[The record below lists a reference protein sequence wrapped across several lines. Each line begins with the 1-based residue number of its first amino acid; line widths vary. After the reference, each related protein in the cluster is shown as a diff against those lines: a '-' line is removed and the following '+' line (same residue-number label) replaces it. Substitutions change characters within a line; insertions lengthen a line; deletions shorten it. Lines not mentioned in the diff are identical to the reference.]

1 MAEDR
6 VGPERIKTSYNWRDM
21 KDMGI
26 MLSMGTDC
34 PVESFNPLA
43 NIYSAVTRK
52 DLDGVP
58 EEGWY
63 KEQAL
68 TLDEAIEGYT
78 KVSAYM
84 SRDEAIK
91 GTLEKGMLADMVVLN
106 EDIYSIEP
114 DKIKDLTVAMTRVG
128 GDIKY
133 KCE

>member
-1 MAEDR
+1 
-6 VGPERIKTSYNWRDM
+6 
-21 KDMGI
+21 

-52 DLDGVP
+52 DLDGLP

-114 DKIKDLTVAMTRVG
+114 DKIKDITVAMTIVG